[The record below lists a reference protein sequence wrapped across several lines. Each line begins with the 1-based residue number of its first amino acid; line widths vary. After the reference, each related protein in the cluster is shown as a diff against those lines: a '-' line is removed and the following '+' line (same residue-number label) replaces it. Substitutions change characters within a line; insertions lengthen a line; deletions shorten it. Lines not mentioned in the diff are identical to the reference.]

1 MQKFFFTKR
10 LVTICRHFI
19 LVLPSEL
26 LKSTPYSHVLM
37 KHSFRFKLKCEF
49 KNCKKKMSHSV
60 SLTLQVNFVSPNQT
74 NGQKTLRYFEINAN
88 SNDSNKTVHI
98 QMISTN
104 RTSYYGLVSAEKRIL
119 TLKSL
124 R

>member
-1 MQKFFFTKR
+1 
-10 LVTICRHFI
+10 
-19 LVLPSEL
+19 
-26 LKSTPYSHVLM
+26 M

-88 SNDSNKTVHI
+88 SNDSHSNDNYESYVILRIGICREENFNFEKFALKRKTIFMKKKVIIHQI
-98 QMISTN
+98 K
-104 RTSYYGLVSAEKRIL
+104 VV
-119 TLKSL
+119 
-124 R
+124 